1 MAEIMDPN
9 YAAKAFYKV
18 LVNVPGWDGMA
29 LTYAAQRVQVSAFP
43 EAYAKHEARA
53 QAVVD
58 ALVP

>member
-1 MAEIMDPN
+1 
-9 YAAKAFYKV
+9 
-18 LVNVPGWDGMA
+18 MA